1 MESLI
6 ISPKEKLSV
15 IMNVLSL
22 VNMFRSVSI
31 EYPKRDSFAWQGLLV
46 SFPQLLCILYS
57 IHFTDCGVSYIRHE
71 SLQGMFLISS

>member
-6 ISPKEKLSV
+6 ISPPKKISV

-31 EYPKRDSFAWQGLLV
+31 EYPKRDFFAWQGLLV
-46 SFPQLLCILYS
+46 SFPNFCVYYTAS
-57 IHFTDCGVSYIRHE
+57 IFTDCGVSYIRHE

>member
-46 SFPQLLCILYS
+46 SFPN
-57 IHFTDCGVSYIRHE
+57 FFVYIIQHPF
-71 SLQGMFLISS
+71 LQIVEFLISGTKVCRGCS